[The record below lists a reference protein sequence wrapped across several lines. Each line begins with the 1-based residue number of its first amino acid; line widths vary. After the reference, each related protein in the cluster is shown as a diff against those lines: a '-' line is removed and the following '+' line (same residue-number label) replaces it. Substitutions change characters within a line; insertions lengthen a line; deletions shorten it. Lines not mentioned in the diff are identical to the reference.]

1 MKVYPELKGKSDSK
15 AKTIKPV
22 PNTVHQPHSIYKSA
36 HQETIQYIHRLQSKL
51 CMVVTYAI
59 LANQL
64 NNSQP
69 YQVYHLMQN
78 PCQNPQLS
86 STNSG
91 LTNSFPFIKCTFS
104 ITHAHYCANY
114 PYTHKVNVNV
124 EVYNH
129 TRKPTKT
136 RGLQPVTRKIQSIY
150 RSLTPTRNTIRAHLH
165 TALIFIRINTLQ
177 QIMQNPHLP
186 PTTTNSKLTIYAN
199 RITPIHTEQHYTTPN
214 HLSSTPLEAHRISR
228 LKPVHNQS
236 SNTRKHNSCAETCFL
251 RFILYQPRAITSSF
265 THLQPKVLQ
274 VHKTTITQSNHT
286 DFPRTSEM
294 GFTPQI
300 TPINN
305 HTSPEHHTFH
315 TRNLQQP
322 PNPPQQHKKPPTLPT
337 KSHTRAAWTALLQE
351 QNQTQQNHKQT
362 QNANPG
368 SANHTSKTGHPESQL
383 AYQITHPNLPNPRH
397 KTTRNP
403 HDNPQQL
410 TQTPP
415 PAAAQIKPT
424 KPWETSSERKSRRS
438 YQHLRS
444 AHAESPYT
452 YQITCRKNFTKPK
465 LINKELG
472 KYSYSNLHQQAFPQ
486 MKNPRNSS
494 MQPPALLYPKQPTTP
509 VATTATKHLT
519 YNTLT
524 APTEFT
530 ITENRSHAA
539 NHDI

>member
-1 MKVYPELKGKSDSK
+1 MHVSNQPLK
-15 AKTIKPV
+15 
-22 PNTVHQPHSIYKSA
+22 
-36 HQETIQYIHRLQSKL
+36 
-51 CMVVTYAI
+51 
-59 LANQL
+59 
-64 NNSQP
+64 
-69 YQVYHLMQN
+69 
-78 PCQNPQLS
+78 
-86 STNSG
+86 
-91 LTNSFPFIKCTFS
+91 
-104 ITHAHYCANY
+104 CANY

-305 HTSPEHHTFH
+305 HTSAGDAFTVTQIKRNKLPETAQNANHVDANHTHKAYIPKGHLPSKLHGTPYQPLAGASHFS
-315 TRNLQQP
+315 TRGTCNNHQTH
-322 PNPPQQHKKPPTLPT
+322 PQQHKKPPTLPT

-486 MKNPRNSS
+486 MKNPGTRLCNHPRCSILNN
-494 MQPPALLYPKQPTTP
+494 LLHL
-509 VATTATKHLT
+509 TATKHLT